1 MVAARMPVVAAILA
15 ALIVASVLAGWALG
29 VAALLTVIPAALGT
43 CIVLALLRSI
53 RDISRSYTPAV
64 DDTGHMRIVDEARAA
79 RQAELDALN
88 KELEELTYSISH
100 DLRAPLRHISGY
112 VDLLTQAL
120 GTGLDDEP
128 RRYLTVVAQ
137 ASREMTVLIDALLSF
152 SRITRSEPH
161 LRAVEPRA
169 LVESVIAGREET
181 QRRDIE
187 WRISDMPRVE
197 GDPALLKVVYANLID
212 NAVKFSVP
220 SKPAVIEIGAA
231 GEDAGRAVLFVRDNG
246 VGFDMARAERL
257 FGIFQRLHP
266 AEDFAGTGIGLAT
279 VQRIIARHGGRVW
292 AHAAPGAG
300 ATFCFTLAKSADAP
314 ISAQE

>member
-29 VAALLTVIPAALGT
+29 VAALLTVVPAALGT

-53 RDISRSYTPAV
+53 RDISRSNTPSAE
-64 DDTGHMRIVDEARAA
+64 HMRIVDEARTA

-88 KELEELTYSISH
+88 KELEGLTYSISH

-112 VDLLTQAL
+112 VDLLTQTL

-137 ASREMTVLIDALLSF
+137 ASRQMNVLIDALLSF

-169 LVESVIAGREET
+169 LVESVIAGRDQET
-181 QRRDIE
+181 QRGDIE
-187 WRISDMPRVE
+187 WRFSDMPRVE
-197 GDPALLKVVYANLID
+197 GDPALLKVVYANLVD
-212 NAVKFSVP
+212 NAVKFSAS

-231 GEDAGRAVLFVRDNG
+231 GEDAGRPVLFVRDNG
-246 VGFDMARAERL
+246 VGFDMARADRL